1 MKVNFSNNAHRGLFA
16 LAWVV
21 IFTSCAGPSKQLI
34 GHHEANAQKLTERVE
49 SLIKENALLDQ
60 DNAKKQEEINRLRN
74 ELAQMNQP
82 NSGLN
87 HSALN
92 TKESNSLNNRNNIA
106 SQLSQLVASGNSK
119 VPAYIDGGIERPLN
133 VSLDQ
138 MEEVISIAKS
148 YLGTPHKTGG
158 TSHSGIDCSGLVVT
172 AFKAIGI
179 HTLPRTALE
188 IGRYGRVIAN
198 TDDFRRGDLVFFTN
212 TYTTSKLITHVG
224 ICMGN
229 DAFIHTSSSKGVTI
243 GNLKTNSYWKKRIL
257 FGTRLSN

>member
-1 MKVNFSNNAHRGLFA
+1 
-16 LAWVV
+16 

-119 VPAYIDGGIERPLN
+119 VPAYIDGGIQRPLN

-188 IGRYGRVIAN
+188 IGRYGR
-198 TDDFRRGDLVFFTN
+198 
-212 TYTTSKLITHVG
+212 
-224 ICMGN
+224 
-229 DAFIHTSSSKGVTI
+229 
-243 GNLKTNSYWKKRIL
+243 
-257 FGTRLSN
+257 

>member
-1 MKVNFSNNAHRGLFA
+1 MLTGVYLPSHGLLFSHPA
-16 LAWVV
+16 LA
-21 IFTSCAGPSKQLI
+21 P
-34 GHHEANAQKLTERVE
+34 ANNSSGIMKRMCNNLTERVE

-82 NSGLN
+82 NAGLN

-158 TSHSGIDCSGLVVT
+158 TSHSGIDCSGLVCNS
-172 AFKAIGI
+172 IQG
-179 HTLPRTALE
+179 HRHP
-188 IGRYGRVIAN
+188 YIA
-198 TDDFRRGDLVFFTN
+198 
-212 TYTTSKLITHVG
+212 THSAR
-224 ICMGN
+224 N
-229 DAFIHTSSSKGVTI
+229 WPLWQSHRE
-243 GNLKTNSYWKKRIL
+243 Y
-257 FGTRLSN
+257 